1 MGNLYLVYTSGS
13 DTCPTRKL
21 LCFSHAFP
29 KLPQL
34 FSRETNTDKSIV
46 SYLEKVVFSST
57 DELVIVK
64 LSVTHSQRNVREQLK
79 KFSLSQCDR
88 VLLLAVNTLEVSLD
102 AINHLRIMIEEV
114 EALPSSENK
123 LFVLLLQI
131 SDVVLG
137 RVTYP
142 SLFIEG
148 WSHHYISTV
157 PTAHPEYVADIKQWF
172 MHSIFQDSGKQLLS
186 EDRLFEVLKDMF
198 PILTSRL
205 GFTAST
211 DEPNH
216 AAVLETLLF
225 EGSKSEGGN
234 KEAEGPSVGK
244 ALCSRFLTY
253 WDPKTAA
260 EYLHRAA
267 YSIQRSDSTL
277 RLSDTLQKMFK
288 SKFFDYLV
296 YMVSK
301 IRADC
306 SVLKLVQQDSSDDVM
321 ELFVDIIK
329 AYPAPKLS
337 QLKLNSML
345 GITPSEVTC
354 SHSFPYFSLLSELVD
369 EEIACCKRNF
379 DLLPDDCEP
388 HYPSENADTSF
399 QLVDEAKRR
408 LLRVVQVGC
417 SMWYVDERALIT
429 MYSL

>member
-1 MGNLYLVYTSGS
+1 M
-13 DTCPTRKL
+13 
-21 LCFSHAFP
+21 
-29 KLPQL
+29 
-34 FSRETNTDKSIV
+34 
-46 SYLEKVVFSST
+46 VFSST

-64 LSVTHSQRNVREQLK
+64 LSVTHSQRNVRELLR
-79 KFSLSQCDR
+79 KFSLSECDR

-148 WSHHYISTV
+148 WSHHYVCTV

-172 MHSIFQDSGKQLLS
+172 MHSIFQDSGTQLSS
-186 EDRLFEVLKDMF
+186 EERLLEVLKDMF

-211 DEPNH
+211 DETNR
-216 AAVLETLLF
+216 AAMLKTLLF
-225 EGSKSEGGN
+225 EGGKSEGGN
-234 KEAEGPSVGK
+234 REEDDPSVGK

-267 YSIQRSDSTL
+267 YSIQKSDSTL

-301 IRADC
+301 ILADC
-306 SVLKLVQQDSSDDVM
+306 SVLELVQQDPSDDVM
-321 ELFVDIIK
+321 KLFVDIIK
-329 AYPAPKLS
+329 VYPAPKLS

-345 GITPSEVTC
+345 PSEVSC
-354 SHSFPYFSLLSELVD
+354 SHSFPYFSQLSKLVD
-369 EEIACCKRNF
+369 GEIARCKQNF
-379 DLLPDDCEP
+379 DLLPNNCEP
-388 HYPSENADTSF
+388 HFPSEHADASF
-399 QLVDEAKRR
+399 QLVDEAKSKLR
-408 LLRVVQVGC
+408 RVVQVGDLSLC
-417 SMWYVDERALIT
+417 MWYVDERALIT
-429 MYSL
+429 VYFL